1 MVSAK
6 NQSDV
11 ISDALWKGATDFLV
25 KPLDCDTLIARIAR
39 NLEAPLKEHG
49 TSSAKSRR
57 AAGQAERSCV
67 R

>member
-49 TSSAKSRR
+49 NSTAKSR
-57 AAGQAERSCV
+57 G
-67 R
+67 